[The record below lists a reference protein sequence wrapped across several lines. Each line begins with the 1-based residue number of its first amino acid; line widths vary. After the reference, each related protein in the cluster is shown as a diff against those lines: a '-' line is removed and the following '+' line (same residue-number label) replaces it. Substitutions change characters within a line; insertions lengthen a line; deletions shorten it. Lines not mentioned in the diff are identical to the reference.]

1 MDIFIFVI
9 GLTLAAA
16 SVFLTK
22 DYVRFLL
29 GAYSVRG
36 KVVSIQQ
43 VFVPC
48 VPQNSEVPYV
58 KNGFYPVV
66 EYLSEAGPVIFTVI
80 DPATSGRFHVGDR
93 VGLKVAKTRRRQRRN
108 SKSISI
114 LLLAQ
119 LLLAACLL
127 SAALFSSFEL
137 STIKIVLASAVLALC
152 LTILILYTRDQDA
165 QGIND
170 FGHSRFGCPQ
180 LCLFEPTACDKW
192 QNAWMDKRQQLKI
205 RGSRV
210 FGAFCMM
217 LAGVLFVLAMQPALH
232 FTFLQ
237 V

>member
-1 MDIFIFVI
+1 MDIFIFVV

-16 SVFLTK
+16 SVFLIK

-29 GAYSVRG
+29 GVYSVPA

-48 VPQNSEVPYV
+48 VPQNALDPYV

-66 EYLSEAGPVIFTVI
+66 EYQSESGPVTFTVI
-80 DPATSGRFHVGDR
+80 DPATSGRFHVGDC
-93 VGLKVAKTRRRQRRN
+93 VGLKVAKTRRRQRRS

-114 LLLAQ
+114 LVFSQ
-119 LLLAACLL
+119 LLLFACLI
-127 SAALFSSFEL
+127 SAAIFSSFEL
-137 STIKIVLASAVLALC
+137 STIKIVLASVVLALC
-152 LTILILYTRDQDA
+152 FAILILYTRDQDA

-170 FGHSRFGCPQ
+170 FEHSRFGCPQ
-180 LCLFEPTACDKW
+180 LCLFEPTACSKW
-192 QNAWMDKRQQLKI
+192 RNAWMDKRQQLKI
-205 RGSRV
+205 RSSQA

-217 LAGVLFVLAMQPALH
+217 VAGVLFVLAMKPVLH
-232 FTFLQ
+232 LTLLQ